1 MSKVI
6 SNLSKARVLLSND
19 DGIHAEGLAVLE
31 EIARDLSED
40 VWVVAPEVEQSAT
53 SHSLTLRRPL
63 RERKL
68 GDKRYSI
75 DGTPTDCVLMGMKY
89 LMKGQRPDLVLSGVN
104 VGANLGEDVI
114 YSGTVAAAME
124 GAILGAR
131 SIALSLRPDNQDDTL
146 FHWDSVRRFA
156 PDIIRKLA
164 LWCEP
169 GNETENLL
177 FNVNFPGIPADQVKG
192 IKICRQGHRDEETT
206 VVEGSDPGGRPYLWV
221 GQFVSHHTSVPNA
234 DLTAIAED
242 YITVT
247 PLKYDLTDHSVLE
260 KMSQLFS

>member
-1 MSKVI
+1 MSKI
-6 SNLSKARVLLSND
+6 IHDLSKARVLLSND

-31 EIARDLSED
+31 DVARNLSDD
-40 VWVVAPEVEQSAT
+40 VWVIAPEVEQSAA

-131 SIALSLRPDNQDDTL
+131 SIALSLRPDNHDDTVY
-146 FHWDSVRRFA
+146 HWNTVRKFA
-156 PDIIRKLA
+156 PDIIRKLS
-164 LWCEP
+164 LWQ
-169 GNETENLL
+169 GQETSNLL

-192 IKICRQGHRDEETT
+192 VKVCRQGHRDEETT
-206 VVEGSDPGGRPYLWV
+206 VVEGSDPNGRPFLWV

-234 DLTAIAED
+234 DLTAIAEN
-242 YITVT
+242 YITIT
-247 PLKYDLTDHSVLE
+247 PLKYDLTDHGVLE
-260 KMSQLFS
+260 KMGQLFP

>member
-1 MSKVI
+1 MTRTI
-6 SNLSKARVLLSND
+6 TDLSKARMLLSND

-31 EIARDLSED
+31 EVARKLSNN
-40 VWVVAPEVEQSAT
+40 VWVVAPEVEQSAA

-68 GDKRYSI
+68 ADKRYSI

-131 SIALSLRPDNQDDTL
+131 SIALSLRPDTQNDTL
-146 FHWDSVRRFA
+146 FHWDTVRHFA
-156 PDIIRKLA
+156 PDVIRKLA
-164 LWCEP
+164 MWD
-169 GNETENLL
+169 GAENLL
-177 FNVNFPGIPADQVKG
+177 FNVNFPGVPADQVRG

-206 VVEGSDPGGRPYLWV
+206 VVEGNDPGGRPYLWV

-234 DLTAIAED
+234 DLSAIAEN
-242 YITVT
+242 YITIT
-247 PLKYDLTDHSVLE
+247 PLKYDLTDHDVLE
-260 KMSQLFS
+260 KMGQLFS

>member
-1 MSKVI
+1 MTRIVSD
-6 SNLSKARVLLSND
+6 LSKARVLLSND

-31 EIARDLSED
+31 DVARTLSED
-40 VWVVAPEVEQSAT
+40 IWVVAPDVEQSAA

-68 GDKRYSI
+68 ADKRYSI
-75 DGTPTDCVLMGMKY
+75 DGTPTDCVLMAMKY
-89 LMKGQRPDLVLSGVN
+89 LMKEQRPDLVLSGVN

-124 GAILGAR
+124 GAILGTR
-131 SIALSLRPDNQDDTL
+131 SIALSLRPDNRDDTL

-156 PDIIRKLA
+156 PDVIRKLA
-164 LWCEP
+164 LWEEP
-169 GNETENLL
+169 GNLL
-177 FNVNFPGIPADQVKG
+177 FNVNFPGVPADQVKG
-192 IKICRQGHRDEETT
+192 VKVCRQGHRDEETT

-247 PLKYDLTDHSVLE
+247 PLKYDLTDQRVLE
-260 KMSQLFS
+260 KMGQLFL